1 MVFLLFS
8 KIFMRLSW
16 MNEFTDNAL
25 PITEFKHLSAWSHA
39 ILALD
44 VVKNSVVDGLDDV
57 YYSNIEARE
66 GYLSTLL
73 ID

>member
-1 MVFLLFS
+1 MTKDS
-8 KIFMRLSW
+8 KITWSSTLS
-16 MNEFTDNAL
+16 NGTRPVA
-25 PITEFKHLSAWSHA
+25 ITEFKHLSAWSHA

-66 GYLSTLL
+66 GYLSTW
-73 ID
+73 

>member
-1 MVFLLFS
+1 MIDAAFAP
-8 KIFMRLSW
+8 IFMRLSW

-44 VVKNSVVDGLDDV
+44 VFKV
-57 YYSNIEARE
+57 R
-66 GYLSTLL
+66 
-73 ID
+73 